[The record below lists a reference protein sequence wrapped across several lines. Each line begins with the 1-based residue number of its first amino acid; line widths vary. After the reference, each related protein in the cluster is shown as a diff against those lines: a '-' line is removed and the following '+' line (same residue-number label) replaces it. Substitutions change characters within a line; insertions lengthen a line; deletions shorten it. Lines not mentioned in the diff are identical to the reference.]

1 LTISLRGFAVH
12 PDLPAET
19 PNNPSKE
26 TQSHISFIHQ
36 ASAVI
41 LGTEK
46 PLGRF
51 RKMSLLNSKK
61 YEVIVIGAGHAG
73 CEAALAAARMGC
85 TTLVLTANIDTIG
98 LMSCNPSIGGVG
110 KGHLVKEI
118 DALGGEMGKAADT
131 AAIQFRRLNTR
142 KGAAVQAT
150 RIQADRQSYR
160 TYMKKALESEANI
173 EIKQAMVEEFL
184 VDGKKVAGVKTA
196 LGERFFSDTVVVTP
210 GTFPGG
216 LIHIG
221 LTRISSGRA
230 GEAAAGAISNSFA
243 ELGFT
248 TGRLKTG
255 TPPRFDGRTIEWD
268 KLERQDGDQNPV
280 PFSFSAGEITTEQMP
295 CYITYTNEETH
306 RVINENIDKSPL
318 YSGLIK
324 GIGPRY
330 CPSIEDKVVKFPDR
344 NRHQIF
350 LEPEGRNTY
359 EIYPNGISTSLP
371 IEVQHEFSRTMEG
384 LRNVEIMRPGYAV
397 EYDFLDP
404 TQLGATLESKLLENI
419 FFAGQVNGTT
429 GYEEAASQG
438 LIAGINSALRV
449 KGKGPFVLGRSEA
462 YIGILIDDLVTK
474 GVDEPYRMFTSRAEY
489 RLILRE
495 DNADLRLGELGHS
508 IGLLSDE
515 RIEKFRTRK
524 TALENELARLEK
536 EKVVPNE
543 KTNRILEN
551 LGSQRIKKPQ
561 SLKEILRRPEFK
573 YEMLGF
579 IDSAANPDISPKLG
593 AQIEMEVKYEGYI
606 KRQREEVGKL
616 QKFENMKIPETFEY
630 GNIPGLS
637 NEIVQKLSRVKPESV
652 GQASRVSGITP
663 AAISVLL
670 VHIRKTR
677 GLEQEAQ
684 LKSSSPS

>member
-1 LTISLRGFAVH
+1 
-12 PDLPAET
+12 
-19 PNNPSKE
+19 
-26 TQSHISFIHQ
+26 
-36 ASAVI
+36 
-41 LGTEK
+41 
-46 PLGRF
+46 
-51 RKMSLLNSKK
+51 MSPLNSKK

-73 CEAALAAARMGC
+73 CEAALAAARIGC

-196 LGERFFSDTVVVTP
+196 LGEKFFSDTIVVTP

-243 ELGFT
+243 DLGFT

-268 KLERQDGDQNPV
+268 KLERQDGDEDPV
-280 PFSFSAGEITTEQMP
+280 PFSFSPGEITTEQMP

-438 LIAGINSALRV
+438 LIAGINAALRI
-449 KGKGPFVLGRSEA
+449 KGKDPFVLGRSEA

-495 DNADLRLGELGHS
+495 DNADLRLGELGHT

-515 RIEKFRTRK
+515 RTEEFRARK
-524 TALENELARLEK
+524 TALENELARLES

-561 SLKEILRRPEFK
+561 SLKEILRRPGFT

-579 IDSAANPDISPKLG
+579 IDSSANPDISPKLG

-630 GNIPGLS
+630 KNIPGLS

-670 VHIRKTR
+670 VHIRKMR
-677 GLEQEAQ
+677 GLEHEAQ

>member
-1 LTISLRGFAVH
+1 
-12 PDLPAET
+12 
-19 PNNPSKE
+19 
-26 TQSHISFIHQ
+26 
-36 ASAVI
+36 
-41 LGTEK
+41 
-46 PLGRF
+46 
-51 RKMSLLNSKK
+51 MSLLSSKK

-160 TYMKKALESEANI
+160 TYMKKALESEPDI

-196 LGERFFSDTVVVTP
+196 LGEKFFSDTVVVTP

-243 ELGFT
+243 DLGFT

-255 TPPRFDGRTIEWD
+255 TPPRFDGRTIDWD
-268 KLERQDGDQNPV
+268 KLERQDGDEDPV
-280 PFSFSAGEITTEQMP
+280 PFSFSTEKITTDQMP

-371 IEVQHEFSRTMEG
+371 IEVQCEFSRTMEG

-404 TQLGATLESKLLENI
+404 TQLGANLESKLLANI

-438 LIAGINSALRV
+438 LIAGINAALQI
-449 KGKGPFVLGRSEA
+449 KGKDPFVLGRSEA

-495 DNADLRLGELGHS
+495 DNADLRLGELGHG
-508 IGLLSDE
+508 IGLLSNE
-515 RIEKFRTRK
+515 RIEALRTRK
-524 TALENELARLEK
+524 TALENELSRLEN
-536 EKVVPNE
+536 EKVFPNE

-551 LGSQRIKKPQ
+551 LGSQKIKKPQ
-561 SLKEILRRPEFK
+561 SLKEILRRPGFT
-573 YEMLGF
+573 YEMLSF

-606 KRQREEVGKL
+606 KRQKEEVEKL

-630 GNIPGLS
+630 GGIPGLS
-637 NEIVQKLSRVKPESV
+637 NEIVQKLSRIKPESV

-670 VHIRKTR
+670 VHIRKMR